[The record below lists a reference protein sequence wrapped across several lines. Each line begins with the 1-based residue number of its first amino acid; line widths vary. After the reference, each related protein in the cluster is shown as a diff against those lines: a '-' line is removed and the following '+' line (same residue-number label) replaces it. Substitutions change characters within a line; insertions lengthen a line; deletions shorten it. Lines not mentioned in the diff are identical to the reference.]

1 MKLHI
6 GHKLVLYGTIY
17 VCVCLSQSLI
27 VEPRNSLDQLLHIH
41 HGKLPDLQILEDQE
55 PVDAILKWAKIAA
68 KDHHPIVREPIY
80 WDIIYKTCLEI
91 QGIECKR
98 RRAWENIDMGAIT
111 VNGLTYQI
119 EFSNPVGNLKM
130 RSRLQEKAV
139 ESTAEKVCR
148 RIVPPLTDCMNSLIA
163 HISQQLSAFES
174 GRLEN
179 KNVYIKLSLEMDTP
193 HEEIFPVAASMIRSR
208 GTNISPFRRIDNGTV
223 SYPKWD
229 KNTVE
234 AFHIMDS
241 HRKVKDYESREWY
254 DKPCTPYFGGALCA
268 KSDKDG
274 NMIIEV

>member
-1 MKLHI
+1 
-6 GHKLVLYGTIY
+6 
-17 VCVCLSQSLI
+17 
-27 VEPRNSLDQLLHIH
+27 
-41 HGKLPDLQILEDQE
+41 
-55 PVDAILKWAKIAA
+55 
-68 KDHHPIVREPIY
+68 
-80 WDIIYKTCLEI
+80 
-91 QGIECKR
+91 
-98 RRAWENIDMGAIT
+98 
-111 VNGLTYQI
+111 
-119 EFSNPVGNLKM
+119 
-130 RSRLQEKAV
+130 
-139 ESTAEKVCR
+139 
-148 RIVPPLTDCMNSLIA
+148 MNSLIA

-174 GRLEN
+174 RRLEN

-208 GTNISPFRRIDNGTV
+208 GTNISPLRRIDNGTV